1 MGEEGEV
8 KVRVVGVKVAV
19 PSNPRSEDTPKS
31 ECVSWESGMM

>member
-19 PSNPRSEDTPKS
+19 PSNPGSEETPKR
-31 ECVSWESGMM
+31 EHVS